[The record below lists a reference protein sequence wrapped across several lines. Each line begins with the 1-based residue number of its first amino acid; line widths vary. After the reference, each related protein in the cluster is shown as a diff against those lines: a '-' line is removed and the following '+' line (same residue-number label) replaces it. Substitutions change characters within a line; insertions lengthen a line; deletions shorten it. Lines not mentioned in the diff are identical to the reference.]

1 MIALHVQRQL
11 RDENECRVEQRNFT
25 CEEISKK
32 QNLPGEIQNTTELDC
47 AHWMIVE
54 FVQASSAM

>member
-11 RDENECRVEQRNFT
+11 RDENECRVEQKEFHLLRNF
-25 CEEISKK
+25 EK

-47 AHWMIVE
+47 VHWMIVE